1 MPRNIIPKQTQRYGV
16 NFKSTLEADWA
27 SIFEHLELSW
37 KYEREEPFK
46 FTDGTKYTPD
56 FWIEDLGV
64 WVEIKPTLEI
74 ALEDDAIDKCS
85 KLALEHDVF
94 VDLEVGEA
102 SFWFIKVSHNQ
113 NPEVRIIPI
122 YPQFIFSGYILRK
135 SLGRELEGLKPPLR
149 SKANQEKIETKLFE
163 LKQKAT
169 PVTRLFEKLTPN
181 TPTIFS

>member
-1 MPRNIIPKQTQRYGV
+1 MPRNIEPKEIRRYNV
-16 NFKSTLEADWA
+16 DFKSTLEADWA

-46 FTDGTKYTPD
+46 FSDGTKYTPD

-74 ALEDDAIDKCS
+74 ALEEDAIRKCS

-102 SFWFIKVSHNQ
+102 SFWFIKVRHTQ

-149 SKANQEKIETKLFE
+149 SKANQEKMEAKLFE
-163 LKQKAT
+163 LKQKAA
-169 PVTRLFEKLTPN
+169 PVTRLLKN
-181 TPTIFS
+181 